1 MTILQDLSGYAF
13 CSLSYVRFPSQGDQ
27 SHTIFSRIDIYVVGG
42 EMATMASINSVS
54 LISEAAFGCG
64 MRLFHPIYISV
75 LSNSS

>member
-42 EMATMASINSVS
+42 GN
-54 LISEAAFGCG
+54 GDDG
-64 MRLFHPIYISV
+64 KH
-75 LSNSS
+75 